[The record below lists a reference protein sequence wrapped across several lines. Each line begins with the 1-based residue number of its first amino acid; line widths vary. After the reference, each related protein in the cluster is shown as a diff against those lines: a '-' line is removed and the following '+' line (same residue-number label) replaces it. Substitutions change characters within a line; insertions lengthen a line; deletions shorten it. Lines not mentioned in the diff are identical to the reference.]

1 MYFASLMH
9 RLPLIGLRLL
19 PVAALEDVEAYHIYI
34 YIYTYMCIIVSISL
48 SLSLYIYIYIVINIL
63 FDLTS
68 YYHYYQRRPQPPVR
82 SRLSRTLSM
91 ASSDLPSR
99 ASLFEETR

>member
-1 MYFASLMH
+1 
-9 RLPLIGLRLL
+9 
-19 PVAALEDVEAYHIYI
+19 
-34 YIYTYMCIIVSISL
+34 MCIIVSIYL
-48 SLSLYIYIYIVINIL
+48 SLSLYIYIYIYIVINIL